1 MAQCATENENDL
13 AYVPIADNHKTY
25 VSALIVSRPVGRR
38 TKLVRGFAVVGRF
51 HLRLVFKW
59 LCVRVFFPCQIS
71 WVAAR

>member
-59 LCVRVFFPCQIS
+59 LCVRAFFPCQIS